1 MLWAARHTHTRLP
14 HPTVAGTL
22 TETLQQE
29 LTQHHRCG
37 AAALYQKQKVLSHIC
52 SRAHH

>member
-1 MLWAARHTHTRLP
+1 MLWAARHTQTRLP

-29 LTQHHRCG
+29 LTQHHRCS
-37 AAALYQKQKVLSHIC
+37 AAAVRPVPDAEGAIPHLQ
-52 SRAHH
+52 